1 LNGDLRP
8 VRGALAMSLAA
19 ARSGNSLVLPHVSA
33 IETSRLKSGNV
44 LGAKT
49 LLEVAAFIAG
59 RHTLDP
65 PVASADA
72 TETVY
77 PDLLDVK
84 GQAQAKRALEIAA
97 AGAHNILFVGPPGAG
112 KSMLAQRLPGV
123 LPAMRPPCSVCRWLS
138 RTTCPPWVS
147 KPRVDRGFW
156 KGMFLP
162 STQP

>member
-1 LNGDLRP
+1 MEFAGELGLNGDLRP

-72 TETVY
+72 TETVSK
-77 PDLLDVK
+77 LSK
-84 GQAQAKRALEIAA
+84 ISK
-97 AGAHNILFVGPPGAG
+97 LF
-112 KSMLAQRLPGV
+112 
-123 LPAMRPPCSVCRWLS
+123 
-138 RTTCPPWVS
+138 
-147 KPRVDRGFW
+147 
-156 KGMFLP
+156 
-162 STQP
+162 